1 MDGTHAFMF
10 PPGKTL
16 EGELSAAMKRIE
28 KEGITYPGGYYDL
41 LVEKY
46 REETLVY
53 PFTLIL
59 VGYQRIQNHFFYCRA
74 HEQAGRFLDYGCGTG
89 DGVRQLIRDGFPKE
103 KITAFDITWS
113 AVNLG
118 FDLYRDRG
126 EMSGIF
132 VVSRIFPF
140 GMPEFDS
147 VYSNF
152 VLHCIAD
159 DEEYARYLKN
169 AYAALRPGGIFFGS
183 TIGIV
188 EDGGKFTCDNGLQR
202 LTTRAQLVDSLTSA
216 GFTRPEI
223 VRLPVLPGFI
233 PGLVTRCLASG
244 FPRAICRYLFA
255 RSVVC
260 NNYNKCFFDF
270 CAEKPQ

>member
-10 PPGKTL
+10 PHGKTL
-16 EGELSAAMKRIE
+16 EGELSLAMKRIE
-28 KEGITYPGGYYDL
+28 KGGISYPEGYYDL

-46 REETLVY
+46 RQETLVY

-59 VGYQRIQNHFFYCRA
+59 AGNPRIQNHFFYRRA
-74 HEQAGRFLDYGCGTG
+74 QEQAGRFLDYGCGTG

-103 KITAFDITWS
+103 KITAFDITPS
-113 AVNLG
+113 AINLG

-159 DEEYARYLKN
+159 DEEYARYLEN
-169 AYAALRPGGIFFGS
+169 AYSALRPGGIFFGS
-183 TIGIV
+183 TIGMV
-188 EDGGKFTCDNGLQR
+188 EDGGTFTRDNGLQR
-202 LTTRAQLVDSLTSA
+202 LTTREQLVDSLTRA

-223 VRLPVLPGFI
+223 VRFPVLPGCI
-233 PGLVTRCLASG
+233 PGLVTKCLASG
-244 FPRAICRYLFA
+244 FPRTICRYLFA

>member
-1 MDGTHAFMF
+1 MDGTHSFMF

-28 KEGITYPGGYYDL
+28 KEGITYPRGYYDL

-46 REETLVY
+46 RRETLLY

-59 VGYQRIQNHFFYCRA
+59 IGNRRIQNHFFYSSL

-89 DGVRQLIRDGFPKE
+89 DGVRQLIRDGFPRE
-103 KITAFDITWS
+103 KITAFDINWS
-113 AVNLG
+113 AINLG

-126 EMSGIF
+126 EMPGIF
-132 VVSRIFPF
+132 VVSGTFPF
-140 GMPEFDS
+140 GIVEFDS

-169 AYAALRPGGIFFGS
+169 AYSVLRPGGIFFGS
-183 TIGIV
+183 TIGMV
-188 EDGGKFTCDNGLQR
+188 EDGGKFTCDNGLQK
-202 LTTRAQLVDSLTSA
+202 LTTREQLMDSLTAA
-216 GFTRPEI
+216 GFTHHGI
-223 VRLPVLPGFI
+223 VQHPVIPGFI
-233 PGLVTRCLASG
+233 STLVTGCRASG

-260 NNYNKCFFDF
+260 NNYNRCFFDF
-270 CAEKPQ
+270 CGEKPQ